1 MEIGDTTALGEMLGI
16 AMREDVGIVAGT
28 VYDDRD
34 RLYCAGLEFAGAY
47 ESPVQK
53 WQAETERAIDLKEIK
68 IYTAIRI
75 ADYHNLMH
83 GKNGGRSGRM
93 RPVRCGTME

>member
-47 ESPVQK
+47 ES
-53 WQAETERAIDLKEIK
+53 RF
-68 IYTAIRI
+68 R
-75 ADYHNLMH
+75 
-83 GKNGGRSGRM
+83 NGRRKQN
-93 RPVRCGTME
+93 VRLI